1 MISTR
6 TILFQI
12 HWFLGI
18 TAGLVLAVMGV
29 TGALL
34 SFEPEILAATNPG
47 IVTIAPGKAAP
58 LAPPALIARLQA
70 EVPDIRIQRLVI
82 DRDPTRAAMV
92 GYTIGD
98 QKKRERSYIDPATGA
113 LLGEPRGSGF
123 FETVENLH
131 RWLALPGNGNGIGRQ
146 ITGFAAL
153 SLIFFALSGLYLR
166 WPRRALDWR
175 NWLVLD
181 LRKTGRNLYRALHAV
196 IGGWVLIFYLISAG
210 TGLWWSYGWYRDG
223 VRHLLSTEQ
232 VAQERR
238 GGPGGGGKHGGARGT
253 GHGRE
258 RGGHN
263 GSDDDAQPDLARA
276 WASFAQATGGHAYE
290 QITASVRDGNVQFR
304 AKLPGGRHDR
314 VSDELTVEGRTGRVT
329 SQTPYTLRHWG
340 DDIVTSVYEIHRG
353 AYFGLVGR
361 IVMSLTSL
369 TMPLF
374 TITGFLLYFA
384 RRRRKKALGAVLTE
398 APVAPSGAA
407 TTLVAYASQTGS
419 AERIARLTAQALP
432 DAAAVP
438 VTALDPARLAGLQHL
453 FVVASTY
460 GEGEPPDA
468 ARGFARTMARAPG
481 DLSHLRYAV
490 LALGDREY
498 ADFCAFGHQID
509 RWLHAGGA
517 ERLFDA
523 IELDGED
530 ADAQRLWQQ
539 QLASLGARTD
549 QPDWAPAPM
558 AEWRLVERRLLN
570 PGSSGGPTWHVAL
583 APGDRATEWAA
594 GDILEILPQQDARRV
609 TAFLAMTGLPDT
621 PELHARLMTSI
632 LPPEAGP
639 GFDPDTLR
647 PLAHREY
654 SIASLSSSGRA
665 ELIVRL
671 CTAEDGLPGLGS
683 GWLCE
688 GAPIGGVVQAR
699 VHANPA
705 FHSPTDPATPIML
718 IGNGTGLAGLMGHL
732 RQRAASGGGPAWLF
746 WGERHPDHD
755 DYHAA
760 ERRALVESGV
770 LTGNVT
776 TWSRLGAGP
785 RYVQDAVAASAETVR
800 ACVAA
805 GGVIYVCGSLKG
817 MAGDVHH
824 RLTDIL
830 GDALLE
836 ELAATGRY
844 ARDIY

>member
-6 TILFQI
+6 TILFQV

-29 TGALL
+29 TGALI

-47 IVTIAPGKAAP
+47 IVTVTPGRTPP
-58 LAPPALIARLQA
+58 LPAPALIARIQA
-70 EVPDIRIQRLVI
+70 EIPGLRIQRLIVE
-82 DRDPTRAAMV
+82 RDPTRAATV

-98 QKKRERSYIDPATGA
+98 SKKRERAYVDPATGA

-131 RWLALPGNGNGIGRQ
+131 RWLALPGKGNGIGRQ
-146 ITGFAAL
+146 LTGFAAL

-166 WPRRALDWR
+166 WPRRPLDWR

-196 IGGWVLIFYLISAG
+196 VGGWVLLFYLISAG

-223 VRHLLSTEQ
+223 VRHLLTTEQ
-232 VAQERR
+232 VEHGRR
-238 GGPGGGGKHGGARGT
+238 GGGAK
-253 GHGRE
+253 
-258 RGGHN
+258 
-263 GSDDDAQPDLARA
+263 DARPDLPRA
-276 WASFAQATGGHAYE
+276 WNSFTQATGGRDYE
-290 QITASVRDGNVQFR
+290 RITASVRDGAVQFR

-314 VSDELTVEGRTGRVT
+314 VSDEVTVDGATGRIV
-329 SQTPYTLRHWG
+329 SDTPYATRPLG

-361 IVMSLTSL
+361 IVMALTSL

-374 TITGFLLYFA
+374 TVTGFLLYFA
-384 RRRRKKALGAVLTE
+384 RRRRKKALGAVLAET
-398 APVAPSGAA
+398 PVAAPETT

-438 VTALDPARLAGLQHL
+438 VTALDPARLAGLRQL

-468 ARGFARTMARAPG
+468 ARGFARTLAEAPG

-498 ADFCAFGHQID
+498 SDFCAFGHQID

-523 IELDGED
+523 IELDGDD

-549 QPDWAPAPM
+549 QPDWTPAPM
-558 AEWRLVERRLLN
+558 ADWRLVERRLLN
-570 PGSSGGPTWHVAL
+570 PGSHGGPTWHVAL
-583 APGDRATEWAA
+583 APVDGAAEWAA
-594 GDILEILPQQDARRV
+594 GDILEILPQQDVRRV
-609 TAFLAMTGLPDT
+609 IAFLATTGLPDT
-621 PELHARLMTSI
+621 PAMRARLMTSI
-632 LPPEAGP
+632 LPPKAGP

-654 SIASLSSSGRA
+654 SIASIAAAGRV

-683 GWLCE
+683 GWLCG
-688 GAPIGGVVQAR
+688 GAAIGSVVKAR

-705 FHSPTDPATPIML
+705 FHSPADPAMPIVL

-732 RQRAASGGGPAWLF
+732 RQRAATGGGPAWLF

-760 ERRALVESGV
+760 ERRALGQAGV
-770 LTGNVT
+770 LTGMASA
-776 TWSRLGAGP
+776 WSRLGTGP
-785 RYVQDAVAASAETVR
+785 RYVQDVVAMERDTIRAAVAAGATL
-800 ACVAA
+800 
-805 GGVIYVCGSLKG
+805 YVCGSLKG
-817 MAGDVHH
+817 MAGDVH
-824 RLTDIL
+824 RTLTELL
-830 GDALLE
+830 GDAALE
-836 ELAATGRY
+836 EMAATGRY